1 MDNELEQLLEQ
12 LKELTNETQSQSQSQ
27 SQTSTQDYTQTAPQQ
42 DYSTNVEEQF
52 RAWKEIGI
60 IRFTS
65 KYQHL
70 PKFYQILN
78 MIVPKADQKVLAD
91 IQAGNV
97 KEEYLDYLEDAYKEV
112 VKEIASFSKDILSSQ
127 VQANRQPTVNQRQ
140 MPEYNMDNYYND
152 YKKFLEDI
160 TVKDVAIIEFRDGL
174 LDDNGKVR
182 SVGIPKATLDERIK
196 LHTEN

>member
-27 SQTSTQDYTQTAPQQ
+27 TQAQDYTQTQTQQ
-42 DYSTNVEEQF
+42 NNASVEEQF
-52 RAWKEIGI
+52 QAWKEIGI
-60 IRFTS
+60 MRFAS

-70 PKFYQILN
+70 PKFSQILY
-78 MIVPKADQKVLAD
+78 MVVPRADKQVLAD
-91 IQAGNV
+91 IQAGKV
-97 KEEYLDYLEDAYKEV
+97 KDEYLEYLEEAYNQV
-112 VKEIASFSKDILSSQ
+112 IKEIASFSKELLSTQ
-127 VQANRQPTVNQRQ
+127 QINRQQPNQPQ
-140 MPEYNMDNYYND
+140 TQTPSYDMNNYYND
-152 YKKFLEDI
+152 YKKYLEDI

-182 SVGIPKATLDERIK
+182 AVGIPKASLGERIK

>member
-12 LKELTNETQSQSQSQ
+12 LKELTNETQSQSQY
-27 SQTSTQDYTQTAPQQ
+27 QTPAEDYTQTALQQ
-42 DYSTNVEEQF
+42 DNSNVEEQF

-60 IRFTS
+60 MRFAS

-70 PKFYQILN
+70 PKFSQILN

-91 IQAGNV
+91 IQKGNV
-97 KEEYLDYLEDAYKEV
+97 RDEYLDYLEEAYKDTI
-112 VKEIASFSKDILSSQ
+112 KEIASFSKEILSSQ
-127 VQANRQPTVNQRQ
+127 AQINKQSNTDQRQ
-140 MPEYNMDNYYND
+140 MPSYDMNKYYND

-182 SVGIPKATLDERIK
+182 SVGIPKAALDERIK
-196 LHTEN
+196 LHEN

>member
-12 LKELTNETQSQSQSQ
+12 LKELANETQSQSQSQ
-27 SQTSTQDYTQTAPQQ
+27 TPSQDYTSSQPHQ
-42 DYSTNVEEQF
+42 DNSNDVEAQF
-52 RAWKEIGI
+52 KTWKEIGI
-60 IRFTS
+60 VRFTS
-65 KYQHL
+65 KYQNL

-78 MIVPKADQKVLAD
+78 MVVPRADKRVLAD
-91 IQAGNV
+91 IQAGKV
-97 KEEYLDYLEDAYKEV
+97 RDDYLEYLEEAYKEV

-127 VQANRQPTVNQRQ
+127 FQANRQPNTNQRQ
-140 MPEYNMDNYYND
+140 IPDYTMDKYYND

-174 LDDNGKVR
+174 LDDNGKIR
-182 SVGIPKATLDERIK
+182 SVGIPKATLDERVK

>member
-12 LKELTNETQSQSQSQ
+12 LKELTNETQSQPK
-27 SQTSTQDYTQTAPQQ
+27 SQTPAQDYTQTQTQQ
-42 DYSTNVEEQF
+42 NDDSVEEQF

-60 IRFTS
+60 VRFAS

-70 PKFYQILN
+70 PKFSQILN
-78 MIVPKADQKVLAD
+78 MIVPKADQRVLAD

-97 KEEYLDYLEDAYKEV
+97 REEYLDYLEEAYKDV
-112 VKEIASFSKDILSSQ
+112 IKEIASFSKEILSSQ
-127 VQANRQPTVNQRQ
+127 AQVNRQPNTNQRQ
-140 MPEYNMDNYYND
+140 MPDYDMNKYYND

-160 TVKDVAIIEFRDGL
+160 TVKDVAVVEFRDGL

-182 SVGIPKATLDERIK
+182 SVGIPKASLGEKIK

>member
-27 SQTSTQDYTQTAPQQ
+27 TQTQDYIPSQQQQ
-42 DYSTNVEEQF
+42 DNSDVEEQF

-60 IRFTS
+60 VRFAS

-70 PKFYQILN
+70 PKFSQLLN
-78 MIVPKADQKVLAD
+78 MIVPRADKKVLTD
-91 IQAGNV
+91 IQAGKV
-97 KEEYLDYLEDAYKEV
+97 KEEYLDYLEEAYKEV
-112 VKEIASFSKDILSSQ
+112 IKEVASFSKEILSSQ
-127 VQANRQPTVNQRQ
+127 QINKQQPNQQAQISSYT
-140 MPEYNMDNYYND
+140 MEDYYND

-160 TVKDVAIIEFRDGL
+160 TVKDVAIIEFRDGIV
-174 LDDNGKVR
+174 DNGKVR
-182 SVGIPKATLDERIK
+182 SIGIPKARLDERIK

>member
-12 LKELTNETQSQSQSQ
+12 LKELTNETQPQSQY
-27 SQTSTQDYTQTAPQQ
+27 QTPAEDYTQTALQQ
-42 DYSTNVEEQF
+42 DNSDVEEQF

-60 IRFTS
+60 MRFAS

-70 PKFYQILN
+70 PKFSQILN

-91 IQAGNV
+91 IQKGSV
-97 KEEYLDYLEDAYKEV
+97 RDEYLDYLEEAYKDTI
-112 VKEIASFSKDILSSQ
+112 KEIASFSKEILSSQ
-127 VQANRQPTVNQRQ
+127 AQINKQSNIDQRQ
-140 MPEYNMDNYYND
+140 MPSYDMNKYYND

-182 SVGIPKATLDERIK
+182 SVGIPKAALDERIK
-196 LHTEN
+196 LHEN

>member
-12 LKELTNETQSQSQSQ
+12 LKELTNETQPQ
-27 SQTSTQDYTQTAPQQ
+27 SQTPAQDYTQTAQQQ
-42 DYSTNVEEQF
+42 DNSNVEEQF
-52 RAWKEIGI
+52 RVWKELGI
-60 IRFTS
+60 MRFAS

-70 PKFYQILN
+70 PKFSQILN

-91 IQAGNV
+91 IQKGNV
-97 KEEYLDYLEDAYKEV
+97 REEYLDYLEEAYKEV
-112 VKEIASFSKDILSSQ
+112 VKEIASFSKEILSSQ
-127 VQANRQPTVNQRQ
+127 AQVNKQPTNQRQ
-140 MPEYNMDNYYND
+140 LPSYDMNKYYND

-160 TVKDVAIIEFRDGL
+160 TVKDVAVVEFRDGL

-182 SVGIPKATLDERIK
+182 SVGIPKATLGERVK

>member
-12 LKELTNETQSQSQSQ
+12 LKELSNETQSQSQ
-27 SQTSTQDYTQTAPQQ
+27 TPTQEYNQTAPQQ
-42 DYSTNVEEQF
+42 ENSGDVEARF

-70 PKFYQILN
+70 PKFSQILN
-78 MIVPKADQKVLAD
+78 MIIPKADKRVLAD
-91 IQAGNV
+91 IQSGNV
-97 KEEYLDYLEDAYKEV
+97 KEEYLEYLEDAYKDVIKEV
-112 VKEIASFSKDILSSQ
+112 ASFSKDILSSQ
-127 VQANRQPTVNQRQ
+127 VQANRQTNTNQRQ
-140 MPEYNMDNYYND
+140 MPEYDMDKYYND
-152 YKKFLEDI
+152 YKKYLEDI
-160 TVKDVAIIEFRDGL
+160 TVKDVAVIEFRDGV

>member
-27 SQTSTQDYTQTAPQQ
+27 TPTQDYTQTAPQQ
-42 DYSTNVEEQF
+42 DNSNVEEQF

-60 IRFTS
+60 MRFAS

-70 PKFYQILN
+70 PKFSQILY
-78 MIVPKADQKVLAD
+78 MVVPRADQKVLAD
-91 IQAGNV
+91 IQAGKV
-97 KEEYLDYLEDAYKEV
+97 RDEYLDYLEEAYKDTI
-112 VKEIASFSKDILSSQ
+112 KEIASFSKEILSSQ
-127 VQANRQPTVNQRQ
+127 TPTSRQPNTNQRQ
-140 MPEYNMDNYYND
+140 APSYDMDNYYND

-160 TVKDVAIIEFRDGL
+160 TVKDVAVIEFRDGL
-174 LDDNGKVR
+174 VDDNGKVR
-182 SVGIPKATLDERIK
+182 AVGIPKAKLDERIK

>member
-1 MDNELEQLLEQ
+1 MDKELEQLLEQ

-27 SQTSTQDYTQTAPQQ
+27 VQTSVQDYTQTETQQ
-42 DYSTNVEEQF
+42 DNSENVEEKF
-52 RAWKEIGI
+52 KAWKEIGI

-78 MIVPKADQKVLAD
+78 MIVPRADKKVLTD
-91 IQAGNV
+91 IQAGKV
-97 KEEYLDYLEDAYKEV
+97 KDDYMDYLEDAYKEV
-112 VKEIASFSKDILSSQ
+112 IKEVALFSKDLLSSQ
-127 VQANRQPTVNQRQ
+127 IQAGRQSEANQRQ
-140 MPEYNMDNYYND
+140 ISNYDMDKYYND

-174 LDDNGKVR
+174 LDDNGKIR
-182 SVGIPKATLDERIK
+182 AVGIPKATLEERIK